1 MDKHSL
7 TQAVAEA
14 TKMTR
19 KTASLT
25 IDAIFDAIKQ
35 SLKAGDPVTLVGFG
49 SFKAKKRSAR
59 IGRNPRTGEV
69 ISIPAAIVPS
79 FSSGKSLRESVN
91 QKK

>member
-14 TKMTR
+14 TKMTQ
-19 KTASLT
+19 KTASL
-25 IDAIFDAIKQ
+25 AIGAMFDSITQ
-35 SLKAGDPVTLVGFG
+35 SLKAGDPVTLAGFG
-49 SFKAKKRSAR
+49 TFKAKKRPAR
-59 IGRNPRTGEV
+59 TGRNPRTGEA

-79 FSSGKSLRESVN
+79 FIPGKSLRESVN

>member
-1 MDKHSL
+1 MNKDSL

-19 KTASLT
+19 KTASLA
-25 IDAIFDAIKQ
+25 IDAIFGAITQ
-35 SLKAGDPVTLVGFG
+35 SLKAGDPVILVGFG

-59 IGRNPRTGEV
+59 VGRNPRTGEA

-79 FSSGKSLRESVN
+79 FSPGKSLKEAVN